1 MSWLAEEVQSRDCG
15 NVDLSTLIWS
25 ANLWISMLFRA
36 GMFLSEAEDE
46 QRKVVGLLCIRTLVK
61 LAREELEAG
70 RRLWRLRP
78 KMHLVHHMCID
89 CRPSRL
95 NPHHLSCWMDEDF
108 IKRAMKVVK
117 AVHKRTATSS
127 SLERYLLGLP
137 QRFKAFEGGQQS
149 N

>member
-1 MSWLAEEVQSRDCG
+1 MTWLTEELQTRDCG
-15 NVDLSTLIWS
+15 DVDLSTLIWS
-25 ANLWISMLFRA
+25 ANVWISMLFRA

-46 QRKVVGLLCIRTLVK
+46 QRKVLGLLCIRTLVK
-61 LAREELEAG
+61 LAHRELQAG

-95 NPHHLSCWMDEDF
+95 NPHHLSCWMDEEF
-108 IKRAMKVVK
+108 IKRAMRVVK
-117 AVHKRTATSS
+117 AVHKRTATAS

-137 QRFKAFEGGQQS
+137 QRLRAFRAHQS
-149 N
+149 D